1 MHTCSYAAIKY
12 KHTYIFVHRYTHI
25 HTSKYICTYVHKYH
39 HANRQKDTDTDRRTD
54 RQKHTHTQIDTQ
66 ITNRDSV
73 IHGYSLIWNWHLQ
86 TRITQ
91 QPHKIETC
99 SFHCYKAHVLLCIV
113 VYRYLGKR
121 IDTRIVGLRIAI
133 HRYIVVSLHL

>member
-1 MHTCSYAAIKY
+1 M
-12 KHTYIFVHRYTHI
+12 YINTIMQIDRKTQ
-25 HTSKYICTYVHKYH
+25 T
-39 HANRQKDTDTDRRTD
+39 QTDGQIDRNT
-54 RQKHTHTQIDTQ
+54 HTHTQIDTQ

-91 QPHKIETC
+91 QPHKIKTC

-133 HRYIVVSLHL
+133 HRYIVVSLHLYYLCANIRDTSLSRIITPKM